1 MARLPFF
8 QTASLGKSGLFVC
21 GRFAHNVC
29 MPEEQA
35 PSPSPTDD
43 TSKDRNHR
51 LKTLRREFRVSKAFS
66 LNYLVYVPE
75 LLQGSRDE
83 KCPTILFLH
92 GLGESG
98 EDPSAVLRQGLPPH
112 VAQHPDFPFIVIA
125 PQCPWNTWWP
135 ELADGL
141 DQLLLHCAATLPIDQ
156 QRLYLTGLSMGGY
169 GSWYL
174 GALWPERFAAVA
186 PICGGGIVFHGF
198 PKRVER
204 LKHTPVWAFH
214 GALDDRV
221 PLSESERLVDA
232 LRECGGNVKFTVY
245 PQAEHD
251 SWTETYSNPQLY
263 SWFLSHRGGGAML

>member
-1 MARLPFF
+1 
-8 QTASLGKSGLFVC
+8 
-21 GRFAHNVC
+21 

-35 PSPSPTDD
+35 PLPPSEG
-43 TSKDRNHR
+43 TSGERNH
-51 LKTLRREFRVSKAFS
+51 LIQVMRREFRVSKTFG
-66 LNYLVYVPE
+66 LNYLLYVPE
-75 LLQGSRDE
+75 RVQGSRDE

-98 EDPSAVLRQGLPPH
+98 DDPSAVLRQGLPPY
-112 VAQHPDFPFIVIA
+112 VAEHPDFPFIVIA

-135 ELADGL
+135 ELADSL
-141 DQLLLHCAATLPIDQ
+141 DQLLLDCGATLPVDA

-174 GALWPERFAAVA
+174 GALWPERFAAIA

-221 PLSESERLVDA
+221 PLSESQSLVDA
-232 LRECGGNVKFTVY
+232 LRECGGNVKLTVY

-251 SWTETYSNPQLY
+251 SWTETYSNAELY
-263 SWFLSHRGGGAML
+263 SWFLSHRLSQPTL

>member
-21 GRFAHNVC
+21 GCFAHNVC

-51 LKTLRREFRVSKAFS
+51 LKTLRRELRVSKAFS

-98 EDPSAVLRQGLPPH
+98 EDPSAVLRQGLPPY

-169 GSWYL
+169 GSL
-174 GALWPERFAAVA
+174 VLGGALAETFCCRCPNLRRRDSFPWLSQESGTIEAHS
-186 PICGGGIVFHGF
+186 CLGF
-198 PKRVER
+198 SR
-204 LKHTPVWAFH
+204 
-214 GALDDRV
+214 GA
-221 PLSESERLVDA
+221 
-232 LRECGGNVKFTVY
+232 
-245 PQAEHD
+245 
-251 SWTETYSNPQLY
+251 
-263 SWFLSHRGGGAML
+263 